1 MLHYRPLL
9 CFYSILLFLAY
20 PQTLLYL
27 LLFNLRT
34 PSGISLLPLL
44 LCVSF
49 LLLLFVSPA
58 NGIPPLQVDFK
69 KPVKTRHVQF
79 VKFLG
84 EGQSIFF

>member
-1 MLHYRPLL
+1 MHYRTLL

-44 LCVSF
+44 LCVPY
-49 LLLLFVSPA
+49 SPLYPTIIQTLTA
-58 NGIPPLQVDFK
+58 AMAAK
-69 KPVKTRHVQF
+69 AR
-79 VKFLG
+79 
-84 EGQSIFF
+84 

>member
-1 MLHYRPLL
+1 MNREIQERRERGLL
-9 CFYSILLFLAY
+9 KYSFL
-20 PQTLLYL
+20 TLA
-27 LLFNLRT
+27 
-34 PSGISLLPLL
+34 LLPLL
-44 LCVSF
+44 LFKKRVLRRTLF
-49 LLLLFVSPA
+49 LVMSPD